1 MVQLLP
7 DQLVTV
13 TDAPQQV
20 QFGAAGLTGAADV
33 HIPDPQA
40 PPPGAVLPELRMRA
54 ALHNAGFA
62 TGPRI
67 VISPATSATGD
78 AVVRLAR
85 PGPGRSAVLLVCDET
100 GAVTWHW
107 PTSRRQAAAQGA
119 AASAGPSDAG
129 RVEAVA
135 SAPRPD
141 GSVAGTGSADLE
153 FAIPAR
159 RFSVPVSPAGA
170 AAEAARSR
178 AVLLAAG
185 TSGVAPAAAGPS
197 PTSGT
202 PGAALQTVITV
213 LEHAATDP
221 AGTAAE
227 DIMRSWEAS
236 HPGYAVR
243 TVIDSGIG
251 FTLGAQLSDNDWAG
265 LAQGPSLLFIHG
277 IFSSCLDAF
286 GSLPQETMS
295 TLIRAYEG
303 RVFAFDHPTAS
314 APVESNVAWFLDAI
328 PPDTAPLTVDVVCH
342 SRGGLVAR
350 LLADPDLVPPPDTQ
364 PSPPPQRTVIV
375 NKVIFAGTP
384 NVGTPIV
391 APGTYNS
398 LINRITSM
406 LNGFP
411 PGPWSTVTGV
421 IDGILQLVRIVAI
434 AGAQGL
440 PGLECMTPGSPL
452 LTALNTSTGPT
463 PTYYAIDTDFTPPDY
478 FKHPF
483 DLALAAED
491 AADKV
496 LDLKVFDRHANDVAV
511 PTDGV
516 GTVPGAAG
524 FPVPVDRHLAFGPST
539 VWHCSYYSKPQT
551 WQALTTWLDPQG
563 PK

>member
-7 DQLVTV
+7 GQLVTV
-13 TDAPQQV
+13 TDVPEGA
-20 QFGAAGLTGAADV
+20 QFGAPDLTGSAEV
-33 HIPDPQA
+33 HIPDAQA

-62 TGPRI
+62 TGHRI
-67 VISPATSATGD
+67 VISPATAPSGD
-78 AVVRLAR
+78 AVFRLPH
-85 PGPGRSAVLLVCDET
+85 PGVDRSAVLMVSDET
-100 GAVTWHW
+100 GAVSWHW
-107 PTSRRQAAAQGA
+107 PTSRPEAAAETAAALAGADAAGAPEIASSVAPPSDGSGA
-119 AASAGPSDAG
+119 AS
-129 RVEAVA
+129 
-135 SAPRPD
+135 
-141 GSVAGTGSADLE
+141 GTPDLE

-159 RFSVPVSPAGA
+159 RFTVAVPPAVAAGEAARGGALATADPTAPPVAAGQAPPAGSPAG
-170 AAEAARSR
+170 
-178 AVLLAAG
+178 
-185 TSGVAPAAAGPS
+185 
-197 PTSGT
+197 
-202 PGAALQTVITV
+202 ALQTVITV

-227 DIMRSWEAS
+227 DIMRAWEAS
-236 HPGYAVR
+236 HREYAAR
-243 TVIDSGIG
+243 TVIDSGAG
-251 FTLGAQLSDNDWAG
+251 FTLGADLTDSDWAR
-265 LAQGPSLLFIHG
+265 LSQGRALLFIHG

-286 GSLPQETMS
+286 GSLPQATMS
-295 TLIRAYEG
+295 TLINAYGG

-328 PPDTAPLTVDVVCH
+328 PPDTPPLNLDVVCH

-350 LLADPDLVPPPDTQ
+350 LLANPSLIPLPGTQ
-364 PSPPPQRTVIV
+364 QPLPQRSVTID
-375 NKVIFAGTP
+375 KVIFAGTP
-384 NVGTPIV
+384 NAGTPIV
-391 APGTYNS
+391 VPGTYNS

-434 AGAQGL
+434 GGAQGL
-440 PGLECMTPGSPL
+440 PGLECMAPGSPL
-452 LTALNTSTGPT
+452 LTALNNSAGHT
-463 PTYYAIDTDFTPPDY
+463 PTYYAIDTNFTPPDY

-491 AADKV
+491 AADKL
-496 LDLKVFDRHANDVAV
+496 LDVEVFDRQANDVAV
-511 PTDGV
+511 PTGGV

-551 WQALTTWLDPQG
+551 WQALTTWL
-563 PK
+563 